1 MLDQAIMD
9 RYKDA
14 VGYDGA
20 MPKIFP
26 GYALVPE
33 VIASYLQGKIP
44 VDATV
49 MDIGTGTATGLLRYA
64 ELTKWTLHGIDPA
77 LPLLDYGREKVNAAG
92 LNKRIELY
100 ECTVNDVPESA
111 MYDAVTIMLVEH
123 LQPKEAKEALFNGAA
138 AHIKPGGFLVIAGL
152 YGDFST
158 AETQR
163 DLEAWLQ
170 HARLMGF
177 PEPAVEGFR
186 HKATVEDSFS
196 TAAEIA
202 ELMAKSGFTGV
213 SQVYQVQLY
222 GIWIGQK
229 GNE

>member
-1 MLDQAIMD
+1 MLDQAIME
-9 RYKDA
+9 RFKDA

-26 GYALVPE
+26 GYALAPE
-33 VIASYLQGKIP
+33 VIASYLQGKVP
-44 VDATV
+44 VEAMV
-49 MDIGTGTATGLLRYA
+49 MDIGTGTATALLRYA
-64 ELTKWTLHGIDPA
+64 ELTKWTLHGIDPTQS
-77 LPLLDYGREKVNAAG
+77 LLDYGREKVNAAG
-92 LNKRIELY
+92 LNERIELY
-100 ECTVNDVPESA
+100 QCTVDDVPASA

-123 LQPKEAKEALFNGAA
+123 LQPKEAKAALINGAA

-152 YGDFST
+152 CGDFST

-177 PEPAVEGFR
+177 PEPAVESFR

-196 TAAEIA
+196 TAAKIVEMMTDA
-202 ELMAKSGFTGV
+202 GCVGV

-229 GNE
+229 A